1 MSVLSGLALLVGFA
15 TALDSDSLS
24 FEERRKRVH
33 AEKKRHYEALGRLET
48 ILSQDLREELGD
60 VFALIDLNGD
70 GLLSN
75 KERQFLYK
83 GMVDN
88 AVDLIFDD
96 SQTLTKEEWC
106 AVEFDVLPRKMAP
119 SGADEQQM
127 ICQWEDDLVAEDCEF
142 DFKLLTRGGE
152 ILSRGQ
158 MTDYYY
164 ASLNPPMDW
173 TPVQFEKFLFNS
185 KRAPL
190 QKMLTTQALQVANV
204 KDVTSTVN
212 DCAGVPTTRRSL
224 LVGWAVGPI
233 PGMIETGAFLLGLH
247 PTFLFTLGWL
257 GRRSLESESS
267 SSSLLTAIVSDLAS
281 SDDCEFTNCQPLH
294 GMLGMLQQNTFCE
307 EGGIEENC
315 VWTQNLFMPSIDIA
329 N

>member
-1 MSVLSGLALLVGFA
+1 MSVLSGLALLVAFA
-15 TALDSDSLS
+15 TALNSDSLS

-33 AEKKRHYEALGRLET
+33 EEKKRHYEALGRLET
-48 ILSQDLREELGD
+48 ILSQDLREDLGD
-60 VFALIDLNGD
+60 VFALIDIDGD

-83 GMVDN
+83 SIVDN
-88 AVDLIFDD
+88 AVEMIFDD

-106 AVEFDVLPRKMAP
+106 ALEFDVLPQKLAP
-119 SGADEQQM
+119 PGADEQQM
-127 ICQWEDDLVAEDCEF
+127 ICQWEDDIVAEDCEL
-142 DFKLLTRGGE
+142 DFKVLTRGGE

-173 TPVQFEKFLFNS
+173 TPAQFEKFLFNS

-190 QKMLTTQALQVANV
+190 EKMITSQALQFANV

-212 DCAGVPTTRRSL
+212 DCDGVPTTRRSL
-224 LVGWAVGPI
+224 LVGWLVGPT
-233 PGMIETGAFLLGLH
+233 PGLIETGAFMLGLH
-247 PTFLFTLGWL
+247 PTFLFIMGWL
-257 GRRSLESESS
+257 GRRSLESTT
-267 SSSLLTAIVSDLAS
+267 SSLLTSIVSDLAS
-281 SDDCEFTNCQPLH
+281 SDDCDFTTCQPLH
-294 GMLGMLQQNTFCE
+294 GMLGMLQHNTFCE
-307 EGGIEENC
+307 ESGVEEDC
-315 VWTQNLFMPSIDIA
+315 VWTQNLFMPSIDIV

>member
-1 MSVLSGLALLVGFA
+1 MSVLSGLALLVAFA
-15 TALDSDSLS
+15 TALNSDSLS

-33 AEKKRHYEALGRLET
+33 EEKKRHYEALGRLET
-48 ILSQDLREELGD
+48 ILSQDLREDLGD
-60 VFALIDLNGD
+60 VFALIDIDGD

-83 GMVDN
+83 SIVDN
-88 AVDLIFDD
+88 AVEMIFDD

-106 AVEFDVLPRKMAP
+106 AVEFDVLPQKLAP

-127 ICQWEDDLVAEDCEF
+127 ICQWEDDIVAEDCEL
-142 DFKLLTRGGE
+142 DFKVLTRGGE

-173 TPVQFEKFLFNS
+173 TPAQFEKFLFNS

-190 QKMLTTQALQVANV
+190 EKMITSQAFQFANV

-212 DCAGVPTTRRSL
+212 DCLRVPTTRRSL
-224 LVGWAVGPI
+224 LVGWFLGPSQ
-233 PGMIETGAFLLGLH
+233 GLIETGAFLVGLN
-247 PTFLFTLGWL
+247 PTFLFTMGLL
-257 GRRSLESESS
+257 GRRSLESTT
-267 SSSLLTAIVSDLAS
+267 SSLLTSIVSDLAS
-281 SDDCEFTNCQPLH
+281 SDDCDFTTCQPLH
-294 GMLGMLQQNTFCE
+294 GMLGMLQHNTFCE
-307 EGGIEENC
+307 EGGVEEDC